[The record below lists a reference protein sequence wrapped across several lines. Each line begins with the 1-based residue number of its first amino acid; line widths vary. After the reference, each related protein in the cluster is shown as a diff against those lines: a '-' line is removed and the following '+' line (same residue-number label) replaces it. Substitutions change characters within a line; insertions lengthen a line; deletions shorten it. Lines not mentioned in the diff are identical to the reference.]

1 MGGGPG
7 GSGQGAQVAATI
19 GDVSIETARFPAAA
33 LVEALRGRTVADAY
47 CDGEGHDDVH
57 LVLDDGTKLWIDV
70 DTDRNVVV
78 EGSGGGRLEL
88 GPRGRLVVAI
98 ERPE

>member
-1 MGGGPG
+1 
-7 GSGQGAQVAATI
+7 
-19 GDVSIETARFPAAA
+19 
-33 LVEALRGRTVADAY
+33 
-47 CDGEGHDDVH
+47 
-57 LVLDDGTKLWIDV
+57 VLDDGTKLWIDV

-78 EGSGGGRLEL
+78 EASGGGRLEP